1 MCVTIF
7 MSYLSTKNTDII
19 TRHGVYF
26 TTVTD
31 LHKAKKQRLK
41 YSQSFLF
48 FRWLYVNLGSRGKA
62 ISRVA
67 WSSFK
72 HIFDLL

>member
-19 TRHGVYF
+19 TRHVVYF

-41 YSQSFLF
+41 YSRSFF
-48 FRWLYVNLGSRGKA
+48 FGGYL
-62 ISRVA
+62 
-67 WSSFK
+67 
-72 HIFDLL
+72 

>member
-31 LHKAKKQRLK
+31 LLKAKKQRLK
-41 YSQSFLF
+41 YSRSFF
-48 FRWLYVNLGSRGKA
+48 FGGYM
-62 ISRVA
+62 
-67 WSSFK
+67 
-72 HIFDLL
+72 

>member
-41 YSQSFLF
+41 YSRSFF
-48 FRWLYVNLGSRGKA
+48 FGGYM
-62 ISRVA
+62 
-67 WSSFK
+67 
-72 HIFDLL
+72 